1 MLSDT
6 VYLWLIRYE
15 QAQDTVFMNEF
26 AQFLQKTDKKIF
38 NLVLYSN
45 YEQSVEEIY
54 FQAKRISGFLSENLI
69 ANSVFHLHQWGLV
82 SRTEENYAL
91 NTDKF
96 SKIMAL
102 SSALV
107 LTNVWNENL
116 PDLSEI
122 LVVLR
127 DVPVQKAFVF
137 ANNPHLNIHTQSAP
151 EVDLFPNE
159 TETAQLLVKMSSFVE
174 TWVSHLNHLS
184 KVI

>member
-6 VYLWLIRYE
+6 VYLWLVRH
-15 QAQDTVFMNEF
+15 QQTQDTVFMNDF
-26 AQFLQKTDKKIF
+26 AQFLQKVDKKIF
-38 NLVLYSN
+38 NIVLYSN
-45 YEQSVEEIY
+45 YEQTPEEMY
-54 FQAKRISGFLSENLI
+54 FQAKRISGFLNENLV

-82 SRTEENYAL
+82 SRQGDSYVL
-91 NTDKF
+91 NMEKL
-96 SKIMAL
+96 SKIVAL
-102 SSALV
+102 SPALV
-107 LTNVWNENL
+107 LTNVWHENL

-122 LVVLR
+122 LAVLR

-137 ANNPHLNIHTQSAP
+137 SNNPHLNIHTQSAP

-174 TWVSHLNHLS
+174 TWVSHLNNLS